1 MADAV
6 QGLTQRIVA
15 LLDAGNLET
24 EDTFEIVEFAG
35 SPYYLQ
41 FANHTPGEVV
51 VELVSDEFLPKD
63 ARLGKDAGARLD
75 ALGWH
80 APSKGVSPNWFRWV
94 RGAHEAPAAASA
106 AVAALVDVYDLAPE
120 VVAQSLGE

>member
-15 LLDAGNLET
+15 LLDAGDLET
-24 EDTFEIVEFAG
+24 EDTFEIVEFAD

-41 FANHTPGEVV
+41 FANHAAGEVV
-51 VELVSDEFLPKD
+51 VELVSDEFLPED
-63 ARLGKDAGARLD
+63 ARLGKDARAGMD

-80 APSKGVSPNWFRWV
+80 APSKGLSPNWFRWV
-94 RGAHEAPAAASA
+94 SARGTGGRVGCGRCIGRRVRPDSRGRRP
-106 AVAALVDVYDLAPE
+106 VAR
-120 VVAQSLGE
+120 